1 MKRVDLIRSIEAS
14 GCGMEAST
22 TGIAIQPRVC
32 PSPCLDI
39 ERSRSRWLGESF
51 VSLRKARKI
60 LRPTITD
67 GAQNQAMQRT
77 RDKIGRCGS
86 PMVASR

>member
-1 MKRVDLIRSIEAS
+1 MSWYGTAAD
-14 GCGMEAST
+14 T

-60 LRPTITD
+60 LRRTITD

-77 RDKIGRCGS
+77 RDKIWRCGQALGREPLIADVRRTS
-86 PMVASR
+86 IV